1 MQDQGLTQQNES
13 RNESSSSWSRFSL
26 RSWTEKPSVS
36 ASYVPR
42 GSFVTPTSIHEE
54 TNVERHFTTPSFVRG
69 LLSNRNSRVH
79 SFPMTMGSQYPNSPK
94 PLKKPPLPRPN
105 HEMRYKTISGG
116 SSSSSNLVEMM
127 THNDHAKSVNVPP
140 PRCPSA
146 EPEELEAAITLACI
160 LNGNIPN

>member
-1 MQDQGLTQQNES
+1 MQDQDSMQQNES
-13 RNESSSSWSRFSL
+13 SKESSWSRFSIRP
-26 RSWTEKPSVS
+26 RSAGKTPDSV
-36 ASYVPR
+36 SYVPS
-42 GSFVTPTSIHEE
+42 GSFVTPTSSNEKKE
-54 TNVERHFTTPSFVRG
+54 TERHYAPSFVRG

-79 SFPMTMGSQYPNSPK
+79 STTPMAMSSHHQTSPK
-94 PLKKPPLPRPN
+94 PLKKPPLPKPN

-116 SSSSSNLVEMM
+116 SSSTTNLVEMM

-160 LNGNIPN
+160 FNRNVPK